1 VVVNKNTR
9 CRTYSSK
16 KSNFHVIEAELNQ
29 ELNKMRD
36 NGINING
43 ELIIAHA
50 RSIAVRN
57 QITNFNGS
65 RGWLYNFLNRKFFRW
80 LL

>member
-50 RSIAVRN
+50 RSIAERN
-57 QITNFNGS
+57 QILNFNGS
-65 RGWLYNFLNRKFFRW
+65 RGLLYNFLNRKFFRW